1 MPSWA
6 QPPTCGRVIRSVSA
20 QSPTISIEP
29 EVREPDPQAEAEPA
43 RAERKAVRAWL
54 PWVIVAALTL
64 LAFLLRRYRLGSESF
79 WFDEADI
86 VQRAMQPT
94 STLLQGFTEAGE
106 NGPLYTLMLHYWLAA
121 IESFPALERALRLV
135 FGVGMEAPVRG
146 LSAIFGT
153 AAIPVMHALA
163 RRVGGMPLGFTAAV
177 LLTVNPFHIW
187 HSQDAKMYTLLVLA
201 SLVSTLLYV
210 EALQRNKL
218 LLWAG
223 YVLATWVMLTV
234 HSMSGLVLLAQLA
247 ATPFL
252 HRLHHPHRPQQ
263 ANPKSKIQN
272 PKSRWVRWG
281 WSMLLILGPLFP
293 IAWLRL
299 AALLTNTLDVGNW
312 YQATGLTD
320 ILFTVFVTFAVNRAD
335 PAWELTGAFA
345 MGLMSALGVWALFHS
360 SRSPNNQSAPSDAN
374 ELKTPYAPL
383 VLALWIVPVFV
394 FWLVTLRVPLF
405 QSRYLIMA
413 LPAYLLMAGA
423 GLLCLRRIHVA
434 APGVAA
440 GVLGLASLAALIGV
454 NYSQDAQKEDWRGA
468 MVYVQDHLRLRDA
481 IIVFPGYLVTAVDTY
496 YRPGGPGQVPDVP
509 VIASIPSMRT
519 QGFGPRELEMALREA
534 TRGHERVWLITSP
547 VRQQSEDP
555 QNQVQQWLQYN
566 WNTFDT
572 QVFNGVTVYGISF
585 HEVKETWFPAPDY
598 PERHAYPNGLT
609 FEGYIYEIRA
619 DATQQ
624 RDASYFPLTL
634 YWLTTE
640 QLQEDYIF
648 RVRIKDASGKVIVD
662 DSAGPL
668 NGYWR
673 TSEWDPGKHIID
685 YRDLRLPG
693 GLTPGNYTVTLEV
706 HPPDRPDQP
715 LATTDGIT
723 EIVFQAPLQV
733 IPWTE

>member
-1 MPSWA
+1 
-6 QPPTCGRVIRSVSA
+6 VSA
-20 QSPTISIEP
+20 QSPTRIVE
-29 EVREPDPQAEAEPA
+29 AEAQKPA
-43 RAERKAVRAWL
+43 VQVAPASVLVPDERTVARPWL
-54 PWVIVAALTL
+54 PWVGVASLTL

-86 VQRAMQPT
+86 VQRAMQPA

-121 IESFPALERALRLV
+121 IEAFPPLDRVLHLL
-135 FGVGMEAPVRG
+135 FGTGMEAPVRG
-146 LSAIFGT
+146 LSAMFGT
-153 AAIPVMHALA
+153 AAIPVMYALA
-163 RRVGGMPLGFTAAV
+163 RRVGGTVLGFTAAI
-177 LLTVNPFHIW
+177 LLAINPFHIW
-187 HSQDAKMYTLLVLA
+187 HSQDAKMYTLLVLTA
-201 SLVSTLLYV
+201 LASTLLYV
-210 EALQRNKL
+210 EALRRNKVA
-218 LLWAG
+218 LWAA

-252 HRLHHPHRPQQ
+252 RPIS
-263 ANPKSKIQN
+263 NFEFRNSKL
-272 PKSRWVRWG
+272 RWVRWG
-281 WSMLLILGPLFP
+281 WAMLLILGPLFP

-299 AALLTNTLDVGNW
+299 AALLNNTLDVGNW
-312 YQATGLTD
+312 YQTTGLTD
-320 ILFTVFVTFAVNRAD
+320 ILSTIFVTFAVNRAT
-335 PAWELTGAFA
+335 PEWELTGAIV
-345 MGLMSALGVWALFHS
+345 MGLLAALGAWALF
-360 SRSPNNQSAPSDAN
+360 RPTDNQAAPPGEDK
-374 ELKTPYAPL
+374 LKTPYAPL
-383 VLALWIVPVFV
+383 VLSLWLVPIFV

-405 QSRYLIMA
+405 HPRYLIMA
-413 LPAYLLMAGA
+413 VPPYLLMSGA
-423 GLLCLRRIHVA
+423 GLLWLRRIHVA
-434 APGVAA
+434 APGFAA
-440 GVLGLASLAALIGV
+440 GVLGLASVMALLGV
-454 NYSQDAQKEDWRGA
+454 NYSQDVQKEDWRGA

-496 YRPGGPGQVPDVP
+496 YKPGGPGQVPQVP

-519 QGFGPRELEMALREA
+519 EGFGERELEMALREA
-534 TRGHERVWLITSP
+534 TKGHERVWLITSP
-547 VRQQSEDP
+547 VRQESEDP
-555 QNQVQQWLQYN
+555 GNQVQQWLQYN

-572 QVFNGVTVYGISF
+572 KVFNGVTVYGISF
-585 HEVKETWFPAPDY
+585 HEVREIWFPGPDY
-598 PERHAYPNGLT
+598 PERHTYPNGLT

-640 QLQEDYIF
+640 RLQDDYIF
-648 RVRIKDASGKVIVD
+648 RVRIKDPTGKVIVD

-673 TSEWDPGKHIID
+673 TSEWPPGKHIID

-706 HPPDRPDQP
+706 HPPGRPDQP
-715 LATTDGIT
+715 LKTDEGIT